1 MFSLVEE
8 VDEVGEGAYAL
19 GAVQLSVVEA
29 ACVVHGAGFVNFDE
43 GCLLLMAVIVLVDVL
58 LSRLV
63 PALYQI
69 YVVIHL

>member
-19 GAVQLSVVEA
+19 GAVELCVVEA
-29 ACVVHGAGFVNFDE
+29 ACVVHGAGLVNFDE
-43 GCLLLMAVIVLVDVL
+43 GCLLLVAVVVLVDVL

-69 YVVIHL
+69 DVVIHL